1 MPNLENDNI
10 SEVKIANFPSE
21 STWQAIA
28 SHQPSVSRV
37 DDSLA
42 KLIAETCQHPPGSL
56 KRQLGLERIVRLI
69 IQSGRL
75 WTENAPYYEDALQQ
89 TWLYFCRNLCE
100 ATTTKEP
107 YDPQRSNIFTWLDR
121 YLKGRLK
128 DMYLK
133 NRNEQ
138 IIHVENPEEI
148 ILTIP
153 APVNTIPLEDQIR
166 AWAEADA
173 TGELVAT
180 HIANRPELNCQLL
193 ILRRLPP
200 KSQWE
205 ELAAEFNI
213 SMSTLNSFYR
223 RKCIPHL
230 QRNFEPDLG

>member
-1 MPNLENDNI
+1 MTNLENENI
-10 SEVKIANFPSE
+10 GEFGIGNLPSE
-21 STWQAIA
+21 ATWQAIA
-28 SHQPSVSRV
+28 SNQSPVSRAE
-37 DDSLA
+37 DCLQ
-42 KLIAETCQHPPGSL
+42 KLIAETCQHPPDSL
-56 KRQLGLERIVRLI
+56 KRQLGLDRIIRRI
-69 IQSGRL
+69 INSGKL
-75 WTENAPYYEDALQQ
+75 WTENTPYYEDALQQ

-133 NRNEQ
+133 NCEKQ
-138 IIHVENPEEI
+138 KIQVDDPEEI
-148 ILTIP
+148 ILTLP

-166 AWAEADA
+166 EWAQADP

-180 HIANRPELNCQLL
+180 HIADRPELNCQLL